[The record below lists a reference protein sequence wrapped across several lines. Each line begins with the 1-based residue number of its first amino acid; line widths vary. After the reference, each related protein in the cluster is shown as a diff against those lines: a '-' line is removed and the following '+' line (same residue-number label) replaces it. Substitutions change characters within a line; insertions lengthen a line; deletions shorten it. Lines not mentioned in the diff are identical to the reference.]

1 MNLIKQYIREN
12 KLAYFFSVICAI
24 LGVISNLFIY
34 IILSRMI
41 VALIDGGITINYYLH
56 HILWIF
62 ACLVIKESVM
72 TLSTMISHATTY
84 HIIRDIRKD
93 LMDKLFKMPL
103 GDILSESSG
112 KLKDIIVNQV
122 DNTETT
128 LAHII
133 PEMTANILGPIVLF
147 IYMLTLDW
155 RVTLLSLIPLGV
167 GILFMMPPMKR
178 AKVKFPQAVKI
189 GQRMNNIIVEYINGI
204 EVIRAFNQ
212 RNKSYTKYSDI
223 VYEKASYHYNWLKEN
238 ATDYAASLSIAPMG
252 ILTIIPFGLYFTM
265 VGSLDGGV
273 LLTLIILSFGTIQ
286 HIMKIMMFED
296 DLGRVST
303 IFGEIETILSHDD
316 LLHANTPVDIDTYD
330 IHLENVDFSYDG
342 EKKILDQISLKIEEG
357 AVHALVG
364 ESGSGKSTIA
374 KLMAGFWD
382 VDNGHITIGGA
393 DMQDIPLETL
403 SSLISYVSQD
413 NFLFDI
419 SIKDNI
425 RIGKDNASDQ
435 DIVEICQK
443 AGCHD
448 FIMNLSNGY
457 DTVAGEG
464 GSHLSGGERQRIS
477 IARAMIKDAPIII
490 LDEATSYI
498 DPENEALIQGAISE
512 LVEGKTLIII
522 AHRLNTITD
531 VDTIFVIKNG
541 KLIESGTHT
550 ELLEGSSHY
559 NDLWQAALKGADN
572 D

>member
-1 MNLIKQYIREN
+1 
-12 KLAYFFSVICAI
+12 
-24 LGVISNLFIY
+24 
-34 IILSRMI
+34 
-41 VALIDGGITINYYLH
+41 
-56 HILWIF
+56 
-62 ACLVIKESVM
+62 
-72 TLSTMISHATTY
+72 
-84 HIIRDIRKD
+84 
-93 LMDKLFKMPL
+93 
-103 GDILSESSG
+103 
-112 KLKDIIVNQV
+112 
-122 DNTETT
+122 
-128 LAHII
+128 
-133 PEMTANILGPIVLF
+133 
-147 IYMLTLDW
+147 
-155 RVTLLSLIPLGV
+155 
-167 GILFMMPPMKR
+167 
-178 AKVKFPQAVKI
+178 
-189 GQRMNNIIVEYINGI
+189 
-204 EVIRAFNQ
+204 
-212 RNKSYTKYSDI
+212 
-223 VYEKASYHYNWLKEN
+223 
-238 ATDYAASLSIAPMG
+238 
-252 ILTIIPFGLYFTM
+252 
-265 VGSLDGGV
+265 
-273 LLTLIILSFGTIQ
+273 
-286 HIMKIMMFED
+286 
-296 DLGRVST
+296 
-303 IFGEIETILSHDD
+303 
-316 LLHANTPVDIDTYD
+316 
-330 IHLENVDFSYDG
+330 
-342 EKKILDQISLKIEEG
+342 
-357 AVHALVG
+357 
-364 ESGSGKSTIA
+364 
-374 KLMAGFWD
+374 
-382 VDNGHITIGGA
+382 
-393 DMQDIPLETL
+393 MQDIPLETL

-425 RIGKDNASDQ
+425 RIGKDDASDQ

>member
-167 GILFMMPPMKR
+167 GILFMIPPMKR

-273 LLTLIILSFGTIQ
+273 LLTLTILSFGTIQ

-425 RIGKDNASDQ
+425 RIGKDDASDQ

>member
-303 IFGEIETILSHDD
+303 IFGEVETILSHDD

-425 RIGKDNASDQ
+425 RIGKDDASDQ

>member
-425 RIGKDNASDQ
+425 RIGKDDASDQ

-464 GSHLSGGERQRIS
+464 GSHLSGGERQHIS

>member
-167 GILFMMPPMKR
+167 GILFMIPPMKR

-212 RNKSYTKYSDI
+212 RNKSYTKYSNI

-265 VGSLDGGV
+265 VGSLDGRV

-425 RIGKDNASDQ
+425 RIGKDDASDQ

>member
-425 RIGKDNASDQ
+425 RIGKDDASDQ
-435 DIVEICQK
+435 DIIEICQK

>member
-425 RIGKDNASDQ
+425 RIGKDDASDQ

-559 NDLWQAALKGADN
+559 NDLWQAALKGTDN

>member
-204 EVIRAFNQ
+204 EVIRVFNQ

-425 RIGKDNASDQ
+425 RIGKDDASDQ
-435 DIVEICQK
+435 DIIEICQK

>member
-133 PEMTANILGPIVLF
+133 PEMTANILGPIILF

-425 RIGKDNASDQ
+425 RIGKDDASDQ

>member
-330 IHLENVDFSYDG
+330 IHLENVDFSYDD

-425 RIGKDNASDQ
+425 RIGKDDASDQ

>member
-12 KLAYFFSVICAI
+12 KLAYFFSIICAI

-425 RIGKDNASDQ
+425 RIGKDDASDQ

>member
-425 RIGKDNASDQ
+425 RIGKDDASDQ

-522 AHRLNTITD
+522 AHRLNTITN

>member
-425 RIGKDNASDQ
+425 RIGKDDASDQ

-531 VDTIFVIKNG
+531 VDTIFVIENG

>member
-425 RIGKDNASDQ
+425 RIGKDDASDQ

-550 ELLEGSSHY
+550 KLLEGSSHY

>member
-12 KLAYFFSVICAI
+12 KRAYFFSVICAI

-425 RIGKDNASDQ
+425 RIGKDSASDQ

-498 DPENEALIQGAISE
+498 DPENEALIQGALSE

>member
-1 MNLIKQYIREN
+1 MNLIKQYTREN

-357 AVHALVG
+357 AIHALVG

-425 RIGKDNASDQ
+425 RIGKDDASDQ

>member
-425 RIGKDNASDQ
+425 RIGKDDASDQ

-457 DTVAGEG
+457 DTFAGEG

>member
-316 LLHANTPVDIDTYD
+316 LLHANTPVNIDTYD

-425 RIGKDNASDQ
+425 RIGKADASDQ

>member
-12 KLAYFFSVICAI
+12 KLPYFFSVICAI

-93 LMDKLFKMPL
+93 LMYKLFKMPL

-425 RIGKDNASDQ
+425 RIGKDSASDQ

>member
-1 MNLIKQYIREN
+1 
-12 KLAYFFSVICAI
+12 
-24 LGVISNLFIY
+24 
-34 IILSRMI
+34 
-41 VALIDGGITINYYLH
+41 
-56 HILWIF
+56 
-62 ACLVIKESVM
+62 M

-342 EKKILDQISLKIEEG
+342 EKK
-357 AVHALVG
+357 
-364 ESGSGKSTIA
+364 
-374 KLMAGFWD
+374 
-382 VDNGHITIGGA
+382 
-393 DMQDIPLETL
+393 
-403 SSLISYVSQD
+403 SLI
-413 NFLFDI
+413 
-419 SIKDNI
+419 
-425 RIGKDNASDQ
+425 
-435 DIVEICQK
+435 
-443 AGCHD
+443 
-448 FIMNLSNGY
+448 
-457 DTVAGEG
+457 
-464 GSHLSGGERQRIS
+464 
-477 IARAMIKDAPIII
+477 
-490 LDEATSYI
+490 
-498 DPENEALIQGAISE
+498 
-512 LVEGKTLIII
+512 
-522 AHRLNTITD
+522 RL
-531 VDTIFVIKNG
+531 
-541 KLIESGTHT
+541 
-550 ELLEGSSHY
+550 
-559 NDLWQAALKGADN
+559 A
-572 D
+572 

>member
-41 VALIDGGITINYYLH
+41 VALIDGGIAINYYLH

-167 GILFMMPPMKR
+167 GILFMIPPMKR

-303 IFGEIETILSHDD
+303 IFGEIETILSHND

-382 VDNGHITIGGA
+382 VDNGHITIGSA

-425 RIGKDNASDQ
+425 RIGKDDASDQ

>member
-316 LLHANTPVDIDTYD
+316 LLHANTPVYIDTYD

-425 RIGKDNASDQ
+425 RIGKDGASDQ

>member
-1 MNLIKQYIREN
+1 MNLIKQYIQEN

-178 AKVKFPQAVKI
+178 EKVKFPQAVKI
-189 GQRMNNIIVEYINGI
+189 GQRMSNIIVEYINGI

-425 RIGKDNASDQ
+425 RIGKDDASDQ

>member
-12 KLAYFFSVICAI
+12 KLAYFFSIIYAI

-425 RIGKDNASDQ
+425 RIGKDDASDQ

>member
-12 KLAYFFSVICAI
+12 KLAYFFSIICAI

-93 LMDKLFKMPL
+93 LVDKLFKMPL

-330 IHLENVDFSYDG
+330 IHLENVDFSYDD

-425 RIGKDNASDQ
+425 RIGKDDASDQ

>member
-133 PEMTANILGPIVLF
+133 PEMTANILGPIILF

-303 IFGEIETILSHDD
+303 IFGEVETILSHDD

-425 RIGKDNASDQ
+425 RIGKDDASDQ

>member
-93 LMDKLFKMPL
+93 LVDKLFKMPL

-425 RIGKDNASDQ
+425 RIGKDDASDQ

>member
-41 VALIDGGITINYYLH
+41 VALIDGGIAINYYLH

-425 RIGKDNASDQ
+425 RIGKDDASDQ

-550 ELLEGSSHY
+550 ELLEGSNHY

>member
-167 GILFMMPPMKR
+167 GILFMIPPMKR

-212 RNKSYTKYSDI
+212 RNKSYTKYSNI

-425 RIGKDNASDQ
+425 RIGKDDASDQ

>member
-167 GILFMMPPMKR
+167 GVLFMMPPMKR

-425 RIGKDNASDQ
+425 RIGKDDASDQ

>member
-1 MNLIKQYIREN
+1 MNLIKQYIQEN

-72 TLSTMISHATTY
+72 TLSTMMSHATTY

-189 GQRMNNIIVEYINGI
+189 GQRMSNIIVEYINGI

-273 LLTLIILSFGTIQ
+273 LLTLIIVSFGTIQ

-425 RIGKDNASDQ
+425 RIGKDDASDQ

>member
-133 PEMTANILGPIVLF
+133 PEMTANILGPIILF

-374 KLMAGFWD
+374 KLIAGFWD

-425 RIGKDNASDQ
+425 RIGKDDASDQ

>member
-265 VGSLDGGV
+265 VGSLDGGM

-382 VDNGHITIGGA
+382 VDNGHITIGGT
-393 DMQDIPLETL
+393 DMQDIPLEVL

-425 RIGKDNASDQ
+425 RIGKDDASDQ

>member
-425 RIGKDNASDQ
+425 RIGKDDASDQ

>member
-1 MNLIKQYIREN
+1 MNLIKQYIQEN

-189 GQRMNNIIVEYINGI
+189 GQRMSNIIVEYINGI

-425 RIGKDNASDQ
+425 RIGKDDASDQ

>member
-189 GQRMNNIIVEYINGI
+189 GQHMNNIIVEYINGI

-425 RIGKDNASDQ
+425 RIGKADASDQ

-550 ELLEGSSHY
+550 ELLEGSRHY

>member
-303 IFGEIETILSHDD
+303 IFGEIETILSRDD

-425 RIGKDNASDQ
+425 RIGKDDASDQ

>member
-393 DMQDIPLETL
+393 DMQDIPLEAL

-425 RIGKDNASDQ
+425 RIGKDDASDQ

>member
-62 ACLVIKESVM
+62 ACLVIKESVT

-425 RIGKDNASDQ
+425 RIGKDDASDQ

>member
-238 ATDYAASLSIAPMG
+238 ATDYAASLSTAPMG

-425 RIGKDNASDQ
+425 RIGKDDASDQ